1 MDPAVVK
8 GHSQASPCDQGQ
20 AGSSQSGVLCKQREE
35 PVETGGE
42 GAECF

>member
-20 AGSSQSGVLCKQREE
+20 AGSSQSGLLCKQREE